1 MLKYKDNLEI
11 IDLESGEILDLDHFA
26 TDIVNLEFDELVQRL
41 VVLKSLYTKLAGI
54 YRINELKFIT
64 IMEENHA
71 RKFTNDDIEIR
82 LSPQADYDYDVN
94 YVHKIKEKISEEEFN
109 KIFTEQ
115 YKVNRTML
123 RSIYTLGGEIKQ
135 YIDEMETKIQ
145 RKPTVSIKI
154 KE

>member
-26 TDIVNLEFDELVQRL
+26 TDIANLEFDELVQRL

-71 RKFTNDDIEIR
+71 RKFINDDIEIR

-94 YVHKIKEKISEEEFN
+94 YVHKIKEKINEEEFN